1 MNSLF
6 YFEILFVKNK
16 LAGDVSFF
24 GNIPKYML
32 AVYYQCGLNGETCH
46 SSNSAI
52 TTYPLS
58 GAFSTLTIVP
68 SFALILREFG

>member
-16 LAGDVSFF
+16 LAGDVSFCFILF

-32 AVYYQCGLNGETCH
+32 AVYYQCGLNGE
-46 SSNSAI
+46 
-52 TTYPLS
+52 
-58 GAFSTLTIVP
+58 IV
-68 SFALILREFG
+68 ILQIPQLPHTH